1 MWRKELLRDI
11 IIFEDNKD
19 EITANKIKT
28 KDKTTILFSNILLLP
43 LIIKNKIVSKTTERS
58 AKNLL
63 NIMVIGKDRIKK
75 EPIS

>member
-1 MWRKELLRDI
+1 
-11 IIFEDNKD
+11 
-19 EITANKIKT
+19 